1 MSLFGHFETW
11 DRVAFKR
18 EGCSKY
24 IQNNSNQIQ
33 TKLQNTASLSPSLSL
48 GLPLLSFSIWD
59 LRTWWKVI
67 SLNGILRKLSLGIYV
82 IPVYGNEEICL
93 PVSQEKDNAF
103 TVLGTGASWC
113 AKICMLPLCLISG
126 HPIFFWARFCRWTS
140 VYLLIELVSSWLY
153 VGVLNL
159 VWRQEIFLFVC
170 FFKRLFHSVEWCYG
184 LQREIVE
191 GSKKV
196 LRLFITA
203 INLAVKCQNVGVRDN
218 TWWSWLRLC
227 LW

>member
-1 MSLFGHFETW
+1 M
-11 DRVAFKR
+11 
-18 EGCSKY
+18 
-24 IQNNSNQIQ
+24 
-33 TKLQNTASLSPSLSL
+33 
-48 GLPLLSFSIWD
+48 
-59 LRTWWKVI
+59 
-67 SLNGILRKLSLGIYV
+67 LGIWSY
-82 IPVYGNEEICL
+82 
-93 PVSQEKDNAF
+93 
-103 TVLGTGASWC
+103 WC
-113 AKICMLPLCLISG
+113 SICMLPLCLISG
-126 HPIFFWARFCRWTS
+126 HPILWARFCLQTS

-203 INLAVKCQNVGVRDN
+203 INLAVKCQMSVWQITLGGPGSVCVYDRNHKDKLQALGGFCKPIF
-218 TWWSWLRLC
+218 LKE
-227 LW
+227 

>member
-1 MSLFGHFETW
+1 MAEVNFRSARLTNMKMSAGEGRALWFNKDCQCVRLIRNKMHTVSLFGHFETW

-33 TKLQNTASLSPSLSL
+33 TKLQNTDSLSPSLSL

-82 IPVYGNEEICL
+82 ILAHGNEEICL

-113 AKICMLPLCLISG
+113 VKISMLPLCLISG
-126 HPIFFWARFCRWTS
+126 HPIFFGQDSA
-140 VYLLIELVSSWLY
+140 
-153 VGVLNL
+153 G
-159 VWRQEIFLFVC
+159 
-170 FFKRLFHSVEWCYG
+170 K
-184 LQREIVE
+184 LQ
-191 GSKKV
+191 
-196 LRLFITA
+196 FIY
-203 INLAVKCQNVGVRDN
+203 
-218 TWWSWLRLC
+218 
-227 LW
+227 